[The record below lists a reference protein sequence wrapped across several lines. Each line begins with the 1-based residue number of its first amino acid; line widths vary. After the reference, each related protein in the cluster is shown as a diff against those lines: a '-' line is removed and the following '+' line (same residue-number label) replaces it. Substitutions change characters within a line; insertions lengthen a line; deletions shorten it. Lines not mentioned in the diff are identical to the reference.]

1 MKKNNVLHQ
10 LNSLVHW
17 HRKLSAGYD
26 ATQQR
31 LKNKQPTLVEES

>member
-1 MKKNNVLHQ
+1 MKNNVLHQ
-10 LNSLVHW
+10 LNSLVQYQ